1 MLKSSKKVDSVAI
14 WGVILLLII
23 STYTMHEFLVMYK
36 EEKRVWEQEN
46 QCVRTMVAKGI
57 ERRYIATGGGTCWS
71 IEPQ

>member
-46 QCVRTMVAKGI
+46 QC
-57 ERRYIATGGGTCWS
+57 E
-71 IEPQ
+71 EP